1 MALNGPKP
9 LTQRIFEQLNRAGF
23 SGEVSELGLPMRE
36 VPRSRSGRVLER
48 VVEAGAGN
56 DPTKSANIVVRLL
69 NLSPISPALQ
79 KQRDKLVAEL
89 FPLLDA
95 AEALEKVLVQYR
107 QTTLECQLTELRAK
121 CRKQAGLCDSL
132 RGKLDAAELRLLNAM
147 AESQN
152 EIKMLEG
159 FRDLKAAGK
168 HVPQWPTA
176 EEIDEFEILYARQQS
191 KVTKAN
197 ERVAATLSS
206 RNELLYQWEPVSKI
220 MEQLVAEEVRLNS
233 AVTKQPFIDLELG
246 LESVPSGYTK
256 D

>member
-36 VPRSRSGRVLER
+36 VPRSRSGRVVER

-56 DPTKSANIVVRLL
+56 DPTKSPNIITRLL
-69 NLSPISPALQ
+69 NLSPISPALL
-79 KQRDKLVAEL
+79 KQRDKLVADL
-89 FPLLDA
+89 FPLLSE
-95 AEALEKVLVQYR
+95 AEELEKVLVRYR
-107 QTTLECQLTELRAK
+107 QTTLESQLTELRSK
-121 CRKQAGLCDSL
+121 CRKQSAVVDSL
-132 RGKLDAAELRLLNAM
+132 KGKLDAAELKLLNAM
-147 AESQN
+147 ATAQN

-159 FRDLKAAGK
+159 FRDLKASGK

-176 EEIDEFEILYARQQS
+176 EEIDEFESLYAAQQA
-191 KVTKAN
+191 KVVRAN

-206 RNELLYQWEPVSKI
+206 RNELLYQWEPNSKHLEMLI
-220 MEQLVAEEVRLNS
+220 AEEVRLNS
-233 AVTKQPFIDLELG
+233 AVNGQPFIDLELG
-246 LESVPSGYTK
+246 LESVPSGFTK